1 MRIHNK
7 LLFGFL
13 IIIAITI
20 PNSIIGFLM
29 LNNTL
34 SQFENDL
41 SNSLEDLKTASR
53 LNNLAVTIRYL
64 DEVLTQAA
72 RNYAFTGDA
81 KWSDIY
87 FESEQQLDKAIKDA
101 ILIGAQE
108 EKTLFES
115 VDMANRRLVAL
126 EHTSINLV
134 KEGKPEEAIMIL
146 EGQEYWENKKLYR
159 SALERYA
166 QSKGLAHNEFF
177 DVSTT
182 KLDNSINN
190 IKAVLVDA
198 KSLLYFGIPVLL
210 AVAIGLSYM
219 IAKTIS
225 KPINSLKDATEKITK
240 GDYDVHLETNR
251 DDEIGDLSRRFESMI
266 KSFKSSLETERQLIM
281 AQEKLKSEKLST
293 IGELAARIAHDLRNP
308 LSVIKNVC
316 QIMKLQNPPTDKKT
330 QEYFEKM
337 ETSIQRMSHQI
348 DDVLNFI
355 RTTPLKKEIVSIKDV
370 IIKSMEDLEIP
381 STITISFPQNDEKI
395 NCDEQ
400 KIRTV
405 FANIVL
411 NSIQA
416 MDGYGRISIKIGG
429 HTKFID
435 VEISDS
441 GPGIHESELQKIF
454 EPLFTTKQT
463 GTGLGLSTCKN
474 IVEQHGGYISVKNN
488 PTTFIVTLPRL

>member
-1 MRIHNK
+1 MRIRNK
-7 LLFGFL
+7 LLLGFL
-13 IIIAITI
+13 IIIAITT
-20 PNSIIGFLM
+20 PNGIIGFLKV
-29 LNNTL
+29 NNTL
-34 SQFENDL
+34 SQIENDL

-53 LNNLAVTIRYL
+53 LNNLAANIRYL

-72 RNYAFTGDA
+72 RNYAFTEDA
-81 KWSDIY
+81 KWSNIY
-87 FESEQQLDKAIKDA
+87 FESEPQLDKAIKDA

-126 EHTSINLV
+126 EHASINLV

-146 EGQEYWENKKLYR
+146 EGQEYWENKKLYKN
-159 SALERYA
+159 ALEKYA
-166 QSKGLAHNEFF
+166 QSKGLEYNEIF

-198 KSLLYFGIPVLL
+198 ESLLYFGIPVLL
-210 AVAIGLSYM
+210 AVAIGLSYV
-219 IAKTIS
+219 IARTIS
-225 KPINSLKDATEKITK
+225 KPIHSLKNATEKITR
-240 GDYDVHLETNR
+240 GDYDVRLETNR
-251 DDEIGDLSRRFESMI
+251 DDEIGDLSRRFESMV

-281 AQEKLKSEKLST
+281 AQEKLKSEKLLA

-316 QIMKLQNPPTDKKT
+316 QIMKLQNPPTDEKT
-330 QEYFEKM
+330 REYFAKM

-370 IIKSMEDLEIP
+370 ITKSLEDLEIP
-381 STITISFPQNDEKI
+381 PTITISFPQNDEKI

-405 FANIVL
+405 FANIML

-416 MDGYGRISIKIGG
+416 MDGYGRISIKIVG

-441 GPGIHESELQKIF
+441 GPGIQEDELQKIF

-474 IVEQHGGYISVKNN
+474 IVEQHGGYISVRNN
-488 PTTFIVTLPRL
+488 PTTFTITLPRL